1 MSHFAILAPEMAGHL
16 FPLGALGC
24 ELRRR
29 GHQVTLVAR
38 AKAAAIARQL
48 ELPLS
53 EVPVDD
59 VPWKPTVTPGM
70 FAARLVGLEVVF
82 RARTR
87 LCREAELLLSK
98 APQIVRDLDVDGV
111 LVDQDVI
118 AGGTVAE
125 HLGLPFVT
133 VCSALMWHE
142 EAGVPPHFTGWS
154 PGTGRWAR
162 VRNRT
167 GYAAWQAHLRR
178 PLHVING
185 YRAAWQLRP
194 LRRFGDTHSPYAQ
207 IVQLCPEL
215 DFPRRELAST
225 CHYVGSLTASRPC
238 DDAFPWD
245 RLDDRPLIFASLGTM
260 PGGDRNLTA
269 FRKIAAAC
277 AGLDAQL
284 VIALGK
290 WTEQSGNPRDR
301 LCDLPGDPVVV
312 DFAPQLALL
321 KKAAVMIT
329 HAGLN
334 TALETLAH
342 GVPMIALPRFADQPG
357 VAARLERA
365 GAALRASYRH
375 FTPEEL
381 RRLLERLLAEQS
393 FQERARPLQR
403 ALVAAGGVR
412 RAADIVEQAL
422 NTARPVIRGAE
433 AQVYGAYG

>member
-142 EAGVPPHFTGWS
+142 EEGVPPHFTGWL
-154 PGTGRWAR
+154 PGASLWAR
-162 VRNRT
+162 FRNRT
-167 GYAAWQAHLRR
+167 GYAAWQTRMRR
-178 PLHVING
+178 PLQVINRF
-185 YRAAWQLRP
+185 RAAWQLRP
-194 LRRFGDTHSPYAQ
+194 LQRFSDSHSPCAQ

-215 DFPRRELAST
+215 DFPRRQLAAT
-225 CHYVGSLTASRPC
+225 CHYVGSLAASRACQDP
-238 DDAFPWD
+238 FPWD
-245 RLDDRPLIFASLGTM
+245 RLDDRPLIFASLGTVR
-260 PGGDRNLTA
+260 GRDNLAA

-290 WTEQSGNPRDR
+290 WTEATGNQRDR
-301 LCDLPGDPVVV
+301 LGPLPGDPLVV

-321 KKAAVMIT
+321 ERTAVMIT

-334 TALETLAH
+334 TALESLMH
-342 GVPMIALPRFADQPG
+342 GVPMVALPRFADQPG
-357 VAARLERA
+357 VAARLEYA

-375 FTPEEL
+375 FTPKQL
-381 RRLLERLLAEQS
+381 RRLLERVLSDGQ
-393 FQERARPLQR
+393 FRERTRQLR
-403 ALVAAGGVR
+403 SALVGTGGVR
-412 RAADIVEQAL
+412 RAADIVEQAVQTSRL
-422 NTARPVIRGAE
+422 VIRGAVPQPCV
-433 AQVYGAYG
+433 ARP